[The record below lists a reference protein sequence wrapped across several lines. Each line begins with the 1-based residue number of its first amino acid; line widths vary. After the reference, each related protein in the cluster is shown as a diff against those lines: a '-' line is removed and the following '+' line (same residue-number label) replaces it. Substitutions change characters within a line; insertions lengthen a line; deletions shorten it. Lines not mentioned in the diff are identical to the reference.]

1 MSDKGIT
8 GQRDLKKM
16 TALAKSTADLWGL
29 SGVPKLLGDC
39 ENFVF
44 EIDGHILRITEE
56 HHRSSAALMGEL
68 DFVEK
73 LSDAGVSVAC
83 PLRSENKDLVE
94 TVDGF
99 HISVFTKA
107 EGRLLKPDDFFINL
121 NAVKALGRELGK
133 AHKISANYTPQKNKR
148 HKAKDVPYIKG
159 GLKFI
164 SPDDDVSKAEFKR
177 AIEWFEKLPEDNNA
191 FGLIHMDA
199 HCGNFHTDKNDN
211 VTLFDFDDCAYHF
224 FAYDLAIPLNNL
236 EYSYLSALEKKA
248 ARKAFLEGY
257 AEEYTLPKRWLD
269 MIDGFIRFRNI
280 EMYAWS
286 SMMYGL
292 PIKDGKVL
300 DYKERAKMENFDD
313 AKPYPVFKKDIPP
326 MPEPKFKP

>member
-1 MSDKGIT
+1 MSGKGLT

-16 TALAKSTADLWGL
+16 TALAKVTADLWGL

-56 HHRSSAALMGEL
+56 HHRSATALMGEL
-68 DFVEK
+68 EFVEK
-73 LSDAGVSVAC
+73 LSDAGVSVAG
-83 PLRSENKDLVE
+83 PLRSENKALVE

-107 EGRLLKPDDFFINL
+107 EGQLLKPDEFFTNID
-121 NAVKALGRELGK
+121 AVKALGRELGK
-133 AHKISANYTPQKNKR
+133 AHKISANYIPQKSKR
-148 HKAKDVPYIKG
+148 HKAKDVPYIKE
-159 GLKFI
+159 GLSFI
-164 SPDDDVSKAEFKR
+164 SPKDDVSKAEFKR
-177 AIEWFEKLPEDNNA
+177 AIEWFESLPEDNNV
-191 FGLIHMDA
+191 FGLVHMDA
-199 HCGNFHTDKNDN
+199 HCGNFHTDKNNN
-211 VTLFDFDDCAYHF
+211 VTLFDFDDCSYHF

-236 EYSYLSALEKKA
+236 EYSYLSVSEKKA
-248 ARKAFLEGY
+248 AREAFLEGY
-257 AEEYTLPKRWLD
+257 AEEYKLSKSWLD

-292 PIKDGKVL
+292 PTKDGKVL
-300 DYKERAKMENFDD
+300 NYKERAKMEDFDD
-313 AKPYPVFKKDIPP
+313 TKPYPVFRKGIPP
-326 MPEPKFKP
+326 TSKLEFKP